1 MKSAIEIVNKIIKYR
16 KTVDEMY
23 KEAEAKLYYC
33 DQEIIDLNHAL
44 EFRKLNAFQGY
55 DMAKQMQE
63 NRKSRREAKDKLA
76 EIDSLR
82 KLMVRYNNFFKEL
95 ENVKADIEQTLHTQ
109 RKRSYQPRVRP
120 DLFEGA

>member
-1 MKSAIEIVNKIIKYR
+1 MKSAIEIVNKLIEYR
-16 KTVDEMY
+16 ETVEKTFKES
-23 KEAEAKLYYC
+23 EAELYYRS
-33 DQEIIDLNHAL
+33 QEIIDLNHAL
-44 EFRKLNAFQGY
+44 EIRKLNAFQGY
-55 DMAKQMQE
+55 NMAKQIQE
-63 NRKSRREAKDKLA
+63 NRKARREAKDKLA